1 MNTRLRLWSATLAGL
16 LGSGAATQDAP
27 HAFVGATIETCAGA
41 TIQDGA
47 LVVRTTAPEWAARLR
62 FETERLLA
70 LSREVYPGTTSVKV
84 RVAYPDE

>member
-1 MNTRLRLWSATLAGL
+1 MALGEHIRSGL
-16 LGSGAATQDAP
+16 PPELGAHLLHCSVD
-27 HAFVGATIETCAGA
+27 E
-41 TIQDGA
+41 DGA
-47 LVVRTTAPEWAARLR
+47 LVVRATAPEWAARLR